1 MDASERFNAFMQ
13 HLYQRWHQNNQ
24 RWYILNSDTDT
35 GLAEQLQSPFPE
47 QLQPFHSMLVYGVSD
62 VRGSSECLYVF
73 FSKDKTFSVQN
84 SVMGLVMPHIDSTLR
99 KIQHLEMTAEIDPQ
113 AVNQTLAAGLSERE
127 LEIIYWVRVG
137 KTNQEIGEI
146 LFISQNTVKSH
157 LKRIFSKLNVTTR
170 AQAVGKFM
178 N

>member
-1 MDASERFNAFMQ
+1 
-13 HLYQRWHQNNQ
+13 
-24 RWYILNSDTDT
+24 
-35 GLAEQLQSPFPE
+35 
-47 QLQPFHSMLVYGVSD
+47 
-62 VRGSSECLYVF
+62 VF
-73 FSKDKTFSVQN
+73 FSKDNTFSVQN

-99 KIQHLEMTAEIDPQ
+99 KIQHLETSEVLDEVIADPN
-113 AVNQTLAAGLSERE
+113 VTTGLSERE

-157 LKRIFSKLNVTTR
+157 LKRIFAKLNVTTR
-170 AQAVGKFM
+170 AQAVGKFL